1 MDGLKELSDIR
12 RAVEFSARECEMPQV
27 EGLIAGSMAHIDR
40 LISVLNES
48 THTLT
53 NVADRVF
60 GPLPESDEPAGVTP
74 GFTGQLYELNYRL
87 GVLERCILEN
97 QTQAARLLSL

>member
-1 MDGLKELSDIR
+1 MDGLKQLSDIR
-12 RAVEFSARECEMPQV
+12 RAIESSARECEMPQV

-60 GPLPESDEPAGVTP
+60 GPLPESDESNSIAT
-74 GFTGQLYELNYRL
+74 GFSGQLYELNYRL